1 MQLQSIPYSMLKTL
15 LKFQNIFF
23 LIFLSGKLGRKTKL
37 YSFPPVDDL
46 QKVHSFFFFCTLQ
59 KVHSDVESPDCT
71 DFFCFLRIPR
81 LHGCAAWLVKAG
93 PRMQWAGS
101 HSSCWAAKNAYHPS
115 GLGWC
120 IETKPNIY
128 YLTTKSQKKI
138 YYLPTETLRV

>member
-81 LHGCAAWLVKAG
+81 LHG
-93 PRMQWAGS
+93 S
-101 HSSCWAAKNAYHPS
+101 HSSCSMVSQSRAKNAVGRISQLVLGLQERLPS
-115 GLGWC
+115 IWVGLMHRNK
-120 IETKPNIY
+120 T
-128 YLTTKSQKKI
+128 
-138 YYLPTETLRV
+138 